1 MSKKAVMSAAP
12 RDVLPRYLSM
22 GTWKSK
28 QLEKKGKGRSETGK
42 SKGIVASAL
51 QKYMCRRNRS
61 HNHPLYGVVMESL
74 GIKKGKKK

>member
-1 MSKKAVMSAAP
+1 MSTKAAVVAP

-22 GTWKSK
+22 GNWKAK
-28 QLEKKGKGRSETGK
+28 KLEKKGKGRSETGR

-51 QKYMCRRNRS
+51 QKSMCRRNRS
-61 HNHPLYGVVMESL
+61 YKHPLYGEVMESL